1 MPESRHVTATSRSFR
16 FSQYQRVFEAAG
28 CRTQVELADFLEVRQ
43 SSVSDARRR
52 QSIPAEWQM
61 KLLAKKWINPF
72 WVLSGEGAQYL
83 IPADAEQGKPQVGT
97 VERVT
102 EIRPP
107 EECSSQELFNE
118 LVRRGMKKQ

>member
-1 MPESRHVTATSRSFR
+1 MSQQSILSAFDA
-16 FSQYQRVFEAAG
+16 QYQRVFEAAG